1 MAPLKKNLK
10 SIIILAVLVIICAV
24 ILTVSFKDSE
34 VFRKTR
40 QNLSDFFMPVQ
51 EKTFSFFQP
60 AIGFF
65 RSLKDYTA
73 LAGKIEELEKEKA
86 ILEEK
91 YSENINLKIE
101 NDALR
106 DLAGLEVRKDHE
118 TAVAKVIGYS
128 ENTWQSEIVL
138 NTGRKDGVLEDMAVV
153 DQDGLIGTVIF
164 SSDDSCRV
172 RLLHDPNT
180 SIGARVLSSR
190 NLGIIAGSHDGKVFL
205 DYYPDDE
212 LIFKGDTIITSEYSD
227 LVPPEILIGRVR
239 SVSESSEQVYRI
251 IEIDPFADFSSLE
264 YVLIIKN

>member
-10 SIIILAVLVIICAV
+10 SIIILAVLVLICVV

-40 QNLSDFFMPVQ
+40 SNLSDFFVPVQ
-51 EKTFSFFQP
+51 EKTFGFFEP
-60 AIGFF
+60 IIGFF
-65 RSLKDYTA
+65 SSLTEYAGLAEKVEKLEAQKA
-73 LAGKIEELEKEKA
+73 LLEK
-86 ILEEK
+86 K
-91 YSENINLKIE
+91 YAEDINLRIE

-106 DLAGLEVRKDHE
+106 GLVGLEVRKDHE
-118 TAVAKVIGYS
+118 TVAAKVIGFS

-138 NTGRKDGVLEDMAVV
+138 NAGRKLGVLEDMAVV
-153 DQDGLIGTVIF
+153 DEDGLIGIVIF

-190 NLGIIAGSHDGKVFL
+190 NLGIIVGSHEGDILL
-205 DYYPDDE
+205 DYYPDDD

-239 SVSESSEQVYRI
+239 NISESSGQAYRR
-251 IEIDPFADFSSLE
+251 IEIDPFVDFSSLE
-264 YVLIIKN
+264 FVLIIKN